1 MTVYF
6 PEHDQDLDGF
16 RRFLS
21 ENRGRAVGFDT
32 ETTGLDIYSP
42 GFGLRLA
49 QFGSRSEAWVLR
61 VDRFAAEAKR
71 ALETMPALTAHNAT
85 FDLLVADRHLGVP
98 LEVTHPRT
106 LDTRIAAHL
115 IDPRQKQ
122 EGGVGLGLKELAGHY
137 IDPEAP
143 DTQSG
148 LHAEFRKIR
157 NPDTGKLCT
166 KADGWRHIPIDHPV
180 YVLYAGLDTILGVR
194 LLDVLGR
201 EVMRNDVGHLF
212 DFEHKVQRVLARMQR
227 RGVLVDVEYTE
238 RLRFELQAE
247 AEHYAQ
253 VAADLGVA
261 NINAPKQ
268 VAEAL
273 LRTGEDLRERT
284 PSGAWKVD
292 KSVLAGLADL
302 ALDLHTRVG
311 ARDPNPI
318 AEAVLL
324 SKRAAKW
331 SESYVSAFLN
341 SRDSED
347 RLHAS
352 INGLQA
358 RTARMS
364 ISDPPLQQLPS
375 GDWKIRRCLV
385 ADPGKVIVA
394 SDYSQVEMRVLAAL
408 CGDETLQQAIVSGAD
423 LHDFTAERVFG
434 PGFTKAQRKIAKAI
448 GFGKVYG
455 GGAATIQRQ
464 TGADMPAVKGAL
476 AAYDATF
483 PGIKQYADYLQRLT
497 GYGSRPVIT
506 PTGRRLPLDR
516 DRTYAATNYVVQST
530 ARDLLAQ
537 ALVDLDKAGLGD
549 HLLLP
554 VHDEIVAQADAVDA
568 EAVVK
573 EIGDVMDGVFK
584 GIPIVSDPE
593 VYGASWGH
601 GYGAPDDA

>member
-1 MTVYF
+1 TVMQVHQYRLAGDEVTVYF

-42 GFGLRLA
+42 GFGFRLA

-71 ALETMPALTAHNAT
+71 ALETVPALTAHNAT

-212 DFEHKVQRVLARMQR
+212 DFEHKVQRVLAKMQR

-247 AEHYAQ
+247 AEHYTQ

-273 LRTGEDLRERT
+273 LRAGEQLRERT
-284 PSGAWKVD
+284 PSGSWKVD

-302 ALDLHTRVG
+302 ALDLHTRIG

-331 SESYVSAFLN
+331 SESYVSAFLD
-341 SRDSED
+341 SRDSDD

-364 ISDPPLQQLPS
+364 ISDPPLQ
-375 GDWKIRRCLV
+375 RAV
-385 ADPGKVIVA
+385 
-394 SDYSQVEMRVLAAL
+394 
-408 CGDETLQQAIVSGAD
+408 VSGAD

-434 PGFTKAQRKIAKAI
+434 AGFTKAQRKIAKAI

-554 VHDEIVAQADAVDA
+554 VHDEIVAQADAADA
-568 EAVVK
+568 EDVVK
-573 EIGDVMDGVFK
+573 EIGEVMDGVFK